1 MDQKGADLG
10 RDPVGRLL
18 FSLALP
24 AILAQVINVLYNV
37 VDRMYIGHIPGT
49 GPLALTG
56 VGVTMPLIMA
66 ISAFAS
72 LVCMGGAPRAA
83 IFMGRQDPETAR
95 NIMGSCF
102 ALLLLLSLILTA
114 GTEWAAPFLLVNV
127 GASEATLP
135 YALDYIRIYAAGT
148 VFVQTALGMNA
159 FINTQGFARWGM
171 ATVAVGALLNIC
183 LDPVFI
189 FVLGWG
195 VQGAAVATV
204 LSQAASAAFVVW
216 FLGSQRSQLKLSPD
230 RLRLNWELLGPCLL
244 LGLSPFIMQ
253 ITESL
258 ISVCFNASLYTYG
271 GDLAVGAM
279 TVLASVMQFSMLPLQ
294 GMTQGSQPIISYN
307 FGARNYQRIRRT
319 FRILLITCL
328 SYSMLLWLLCE
339 LQPGIF
345 AAMFTPD
352 AQLYAEVC
360 WALRVYMFGSGIF
373 GIQIACQQTFIALSN
388 AGTSLFLAVWRKIIL
403 LIPLIYILPL
413 FLSDKVFAVFLAEPV
428 ADILAVLTTS
438 VLFFRYYRKVLVQ

>member
-1 MDQKGADLG
+1 M
-10 RDPVGRLL
+10 
-18 FSLALP
+18 
-24 AILAQVINVLYNV
+24 
-37 VDRMYIGHIPGT
+37 
-49 GPLALTG
+49 
-56 VGVTMPLIMA
+56 
-66 ISAFAS
+66 
-72 LVCMGGAPRAA
+72 
-83 IFMGRQDPETAR
+83 
-95 NIMGSCF
+95 
-102 ALLLLLSLILTA
+102 
-114 GTEWAAPFLLVNV
+114 
-127 GASEATLP
+127 
-135 YALDYIRIYAAGT
+135 
-148 VFVQTALGMNA
+148 
-159 FINTQGFARWGM
+159 
-171 ATVAVGALLNIC
+171 
-183 LDPVFI
+183 
-189 FVLGWG
+189 
-195 VQGAAVATV
+195 
-204 LSQAASAAFVVW
+204 
-216 FLGSQRSQLKLSPD
+216 
-230 RLRLNWELLGPCLL
+230 
-244 LGLSPFIMQ
+244 
-253 ITESL
+253 
-258 ISVCFNASLYTYG
+258 
-271 GDLAVGAM
+271 GAM